1 MNEESRSS
9 PTRIKSNIKQFI
21 AGFDDCSIGQP
32 SNIGVDLSNFHD
44 WGMIN
49 DILPAKTIA
58 AGRNSSRVWKKW
70 WLDMAGYG
78 WITHRF

>member
-1 MNEESRSS
+1 
-9 PTRIKSNIKQFI
+9 
-21 AGFDDCSIGQP
+21 
-32 SNIGVDLSNFHD
+32 
-44 WGMIN
+44 MIN

-78 WITHRF
+78 WIWLDNS

>member
-9 PTRIKSNIKQFI
+9 PTRIKNNIKQLI
-21 AGFDDCSIGQP
+21 AGFEDCSIEQA

-58 AGRNSSRVWKKW
+58 AGQNSSQGKKNGGW
-70 WLDMAGYG
+70 IWLDMAG
-78 WITHRF
+78 